1 LLDGGIKLGRAVNRD
16 SVIGLPV
23 ICEQTGK
30 RLGVVED
37 IQYDAN
43 NKRIKGIIVSSTGY
57 RTKNFFIDFNDIH
70 AFGEMAIITKEDCQK
85 KIHKEGKNNIVG
97 KTIIKDDGQEL
108 GTISN
113 IIFNPDDGHVE
124 GYEISKGILDD
135 LVAGR
140 SILSG
145 DFQPQMGGDVIV
157 IPVEENIELKSNN
170 RGILNILSDSN

>member
-1 LLDGGIKLGRAVNRD
+1 LGRVVNSD
-16 SVIGLPV
+16 SIIGLPV

-30 RLGVVED
+30 RLGIVED
-37 IQYDAN
+37 IQYDPH
-43 NKRIKGIIVSSTGY
+43 NKRIKGLIVVSNSY
-57 RTKNFFIDFNDIH
+57 RSRNFFIDFDDIH
-70 AFGEMAIITKEDCQK
+70 AFGEMAIITKKDCQK
-85 KIHKEGKNNIVG
+85 KIQKEENNNIVG
-97 KTIIKDDGQEL
+97 KTIIKDNGQEL

-113 IIFNPDDGHVE
+113 IIFNADDGHIE

-145 DFQPQMGGDVIV
+145 NFQPQLGGDVIV

-170 RGILNILSDSN
+170 RGILNILSESN